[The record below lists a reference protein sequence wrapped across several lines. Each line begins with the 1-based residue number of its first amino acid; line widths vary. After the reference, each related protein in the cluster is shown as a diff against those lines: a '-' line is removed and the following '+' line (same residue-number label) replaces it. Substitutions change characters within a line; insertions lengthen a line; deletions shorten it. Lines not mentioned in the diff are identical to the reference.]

1 MFSPFREPTT
11 RTDNSLKKEAP
22 LTVSLQPGIELP
34 LFLGATFYQYFKK
47 ALYYLGFMR
56 GAIINKKKI
65 KILITFLFFTEI

>member
-34 LFLGATFYQYFKK
+34 LFFDA
-47 ALYYLGFMR
+47 ALLAVF
-56 GAIINKKKI
+56 
-65 KILITFLFFTEI
+65 